1 MNRYLVF
8 DTETGGLDSQSH
20 SLLTLGLV
28 ACEGAQVLET
38 LELKVRHE
46 PYVVSA
52 GGLKVNRINLVTH
65 HESALEHASVS
76 ERVMDFCER
85 HFGSEP
91 LTLVGHNV
99 SFDFEFMKRFLS
111 LNGIDIESRFHHRTV
126 DTHSI
131 AKALR
136 EKGKLPQMRLSSDEL
151 FRHFAIHVPA
161 DQRHTALGDALATHT
176 LYLKLV
182 ELI

>member
-8 DTETGGLDSQSH
+8 DTETGGLDPQSH
-20 SLLTLGLV
+20 SLLTIGMV
-28 ACEGAQVLET
+28 ACEGSQILET
-38 LELKVRHE
+38 LDLKVRHE

-52 GGLKVNRINLVTH
+52 GGLRVNRINLVTH
-65 HESALEHASVS
+65 HEAALEHGQVI
-76 ERVMDFCER
+76 EKVMKFCKH

-91 LTLVGHNV
+91 LTLVGHNI
-99 SFDFEFMKRFLS
+99 SFDFEFMKCFLV
-111 LNGIDIESRFHHRTV
+111 LNGVDMESRFHHRTV

-136 EKGKLPQMRLSSDEL
+136 EKGKLPQIRLSSDEL
-151 FRHFAIHVPA
+151 FRHFDIIVPD
-161 DQRHTALGDALATHT
+161 DQRHTALGDALATHI
-176 LYLKLV
+176 LYLRLL